1 MRPAKMIKL
10 GDEFLKNVSKDE
22 LRLMQAR
29 EKDYKVKAMLQAA
42 IHRKKGML
50 LKEIAEAVGKAASTI
65 YGWLSRLESGMGRR
79 YDLKSSGRPC
89 RLSEAQMSSLDKDI
103 EKNPEKSG
111 FHRSTWTAKLVVR
124 HILDKFGVRYSANGA
139 LRLTSRL
146 NFSVRKPR
154 PVPYNSTTKEE
165 IEKYVNDTIKEIE
178 AHAKRGYKVVCLDA
192 AALIDSPLSRR
203 GIRRRGGRDTVK
215 INYSRQSIKLIGAL
229 GRDTLDIQFHENLAT
244 GNVIELL
251 EELRQKYVNVFVI
264 MDNAAAHKSR
274 EMEDYVMGTNG
285 SVVRWFL
292 PPYTPQQNPIEIQW
306 REIKRA
312 IADTFFGGFDKL
324 QERIRKMLD
333 AGEVSRTRLFGY
345 MLDAMECQKDSEE
358 TGTAPERHPDCL
370 PERTT
375 T

>member
-1 MRPAKMIKL
+1 MTKI
-10 GDEFLKNVSKDE
+10 
-22 LRLMQAR
+22 LRKIQR
-29 EKDYKVKAMLQAA
+29 RAA
-42 IHRKKGML
+42 
-50 LKEIAEAVGKAASTI
+50 
-65 YGWLSRLESGMGRR
+65 
-79 YDLKSSGRPC
+79 
-89 RLSEAQMSSLDKDI
+89 
-103 EKNPEKSG
+103 

-178 AHAKRGYKVVCLDA
+178 AHAKRGYKVVCLDRGCP
-192 AALIDSPLSRR
+192 DRLSAVQTRHTAQGRARHSQDQLFQAEHQAHRCPRQGHAGHTISRKPGHRERNRVTR
-203 GIRRRGGRDTVK
+203 GAPAKVRQRLCHNGQRGGP
-215 INYSRQSIKLIGAL
+215 Q
-229 GRDTLDIQFHENLAT
+229 
-244 GNVIELL
+244 
-251 EELRQKYVNVFVI
+251 
-264 MDNAAAHKSR
+264 SR

-324 QERIRKMLD
+324 QRESGRCWMPGR
-333 AGEVSRTRLFGY
+333 
-345 MLDAMECQKDSEE
+345 C
-358 TGTAPERHPDCL
+358 PEQDCL
-370 PERTT
+370 DTCWMPWNAKRIQKRRAPRRSATLTACQNVPRHSMRDANHVRDKIHEQP
-375 T
+375 

>member
-1 MRPAKMIKL
+1 MRH
-10 GDEFLKNVSKDE
+10 V
-22 LRLMQAR
+22 
-29 EKDYKVKAMLQAA
+29 
-42 IHRKKGML
+42 
-50 LKEIAEAVGKAASTI
+50 
-65 YGWLSRLESGMGRR
+65 
-79 YDLKSSGRPC
+79 
-89 RLSEAQMSSLDKDI
+89 
-103 EKNPEKSG
+103 
-111 FHRSTWTAKLVVR
+111 
-124 HILDKFGVRYSANGA
+124 LDKFGVRYSANGA

-154 PVPYNSTTKEE
+154 PVPYNSATKEE

-229 GRDTLDIQFHENLAT
+229 GRDSLDIQFHENLAT

-264 MDNAAAHKSR
+264 MDNASAHKSR
-274 EMEDYVMGTNG
+274 EMEDYAMGTNG

-312 IADTFFGGFDKL
+312 IADTFFVDLTSCRRESGRCWMPG
-324 QERIRKMLD
+324 R
-333 AGEVSRTRLFGY
+333 
-345 MLDAMECQKDSEE
+345 C
-358 TGTAPERHPDCL
+358 PEQDCL
-370 PERTT
+370 DTCWMPWNAKRIQKRRAPRRSATLTACQNVPRHSMRDANHVRIKSMNSRECAGSLHDMPEKPKSGCNMTPNDHQSCLV
-375 T
+375 